1 MIPHINIRNAFA
13 NTPNV
18 AFALV
23 ITTAFNVGFGQSID
37 INPGKCLVWGPG
49 LNPDVVLP
57 VRYFYIQTVD
67 SRGENITVSPG
78 KNVNMYNN
86 HIRCW
91 V

>member
-1 MIPHINIRNAFA
+1 MIPHIKIRNALV
-13 NTPNV
+13 NMPNV

-23 ITTAFNVGFGQSID
+23 ITTVLNVGFSQSID
-37 INPGKCLVWGPG
+37 INPGKCVVWGPG

-78 KNVNMYNN
+78 KNTNMYN
-86 HIRCW
+86 HIQCC